1 MSRRFKS
8 PRTIVG
14 SSWDASRR
22 WSAASLI
29 AECSRSTALIRVCH
43 SCCCGMLLHLCK
55 DFPERILG
63 ERLSWG
69 LARGHGAVGARG
81 EIMQVPA
88 IVVVVQSCDVVVSGH
103 QVEID
108 DAFHAWRRPADRLKQ
123 HSRGVFLHEQ
133 SEDLVLANI

>member
-29 AECSRSTALIRVCH
+29 AECSRSTALILACH
-43 SCCCGMLLHLCK
+43 SCCCGMLLHLGK

-63 ERLSWG
+63 ERLSRG
-69 LARGHGAVGARG
+69 LARVHGTVGARKAV
-81 EIMQVPA
+81 MQIPA
-88 IVVVVQSCDVVVSGH
+88 VVVVVQSGDVVVRRH

-108 DAFHAWRRPADRLKQ
+108 DASHAWR
-123 HSRGVFLHEQ
+123 
-133 SEDLVLANI
+133 